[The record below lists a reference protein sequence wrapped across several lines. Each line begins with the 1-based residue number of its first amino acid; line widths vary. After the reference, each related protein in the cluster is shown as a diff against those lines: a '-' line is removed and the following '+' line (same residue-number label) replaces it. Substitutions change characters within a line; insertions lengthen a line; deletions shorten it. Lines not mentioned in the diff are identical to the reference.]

1 MKASELIRIMQ
12 FGDSALP
19 IGAFTFSN
27 GVEAAIQ
34 TGVVHDSDTLKSFVR
49 TSLQQAAQCDAIAVV
64 AAHRAALAKNHD
76 ELMKIDWAV
85 NNRKLNEEARLMTVR
100 MGKKLAEISVHIIDN
115 PLLNWWLSE
124 IKLNNTLGTQ
134 PVTQAIVMAIQEI
147 KERDV
152 VVMHQYGIAMTIL
165 SAAIRL
171 MRITHYETQ
180 HILFELN
187 NEIESLC
194 DIACCGDIEQMSSYT
209 PVIDVL
215 AAVHTKSFVR
225 LFMN

>member
-34 TGVVHDSDTLKSFVR
+34 TGVVNDTNSLKSFVR
-49 TSLQQAAQCDAIAVV
+49 TALKQAAECDGIALV
-64 AAHRAALAKNHD
+64 AAHRAALTENHQD
-76 ELMKIDWAV
+76 LMKIDWAV

-100 MGKKLAEISVHIIDN
+100 MGKKLAEISVHIIEN
-115 PLLNWWLSE
+115 PLLQWWLDQ
-124 IKLNNTLGTQ
+124 IKANNTLGTQ
-134 PVTQAIVMAIQEI
+134 PVTQAIVMAIQGI

-187 NEIESLC
+187 EEIESFC
-194 DIACCGDIEQMSSYT
+194 DMAASGDIDQMSSYT
-209 PVIDVL
+209 PIIDVL

>member
-1 MKASELIRIMQ
+1 MKASELIRILQ
-12 FGDSALP
+12 FADSALP

-27 GVEAAIQ
+27 GVESAIQ
-34 TGVVHDSDTLKSFVR
+34 TGVVHDEHTLKDFVR
-49 TSLQQAAQCDAIAVV
+49 TSLKQAAQCDGIAVV
-64 AAHRAALAKNHD
+64 AAHRAVLADNRND
-76 ELMKIDWAV
+76 LIKIDWAV

-115 PLLNWWLSE
+115 PLLQWWLTQ
-124 IKLNNTLGTQ
+124 IKNNQTLGTQ
-134 PVTQAIVMAIQEI
+134 PVTQAIVMAIQGI
-147 KERDV
+147 NERDV

-171 MRITHYETQ
+171 MRITHYQTQ

-187 NEIESLC
+187 EEIETFC
-194 DIACCGDIEQMSSYT
+194 DIASSGDIEQMSSYT
-209 PVIDVL
+209 PIIDVL
-215 AAVHTKSFVR
+215 AAVHTQSFVR

>member
-1 MKASELIRIMQ
+1 MKASQLINILQ
-12 FGDSALP
+12 FADSALP

-27 GVEAAIQ
+27 GVESAIQ
-34 TGVVHDSDTLKSFVR
+34 TGVVHDAPSLKSFVR
-49 TSLQQAAQCDAIAVV
+49 TALSQAAQCDGIAVV
-64 AAHRAALAKNHD
+64 AAHRAALADDHH
-76 ELMKIDWAV
+76 ELKKIDWAV

-115 PLLNWWLSE
+115 PLLQWWLE
-124 IKLNNTLGTQ
+124 QIKANQTLGTQ
-134 PVTQAIVMAIQEI
+134 PVTQAIVMAAQGIS
-147 KERDV
+147 ERDV
-152 VVMHQYGIAMTIL
+152 VIMHQYGIAMTML

-187 NEIESLC
+187 GEIESFC
-194 DIACCGDIEQMSSYT
+194 EIAISGDIEKMSSYT
-209 PVIDVL
+209 PIIDVL
-215 AAVHTKSFVR
+215 AAVHNQSFVR

>member
-1 MKASELIRIMQ
+1 MKASELIRILQ
-12 FGDSALP
+12 FSDSALP

-27 GVEAAIQ
+27 GVESAIQ
-34 TGVVHDSDTLKSFVR
+34 TGVVHDVNSLKSFVR
-49 TSLQQAAQCDAIAVV
+49 TALKQAAECDAIAVV
-64 AAHRAALAKNHD
+64 ATHRAALAENYA
-76 ELMKIDWAV
+76 ELVKIDWAV

-115 PLLNWWLSE
+115 WLLTWWLEE
-124 IKLNNTLGTQ
+124 IKASRTIGTQ
-134 PVTQAIVMAIQEI
+134 PVTQAIVMAIQGI
-147 KERDV
+147 NERDV
-152 VVMHQYGIAMTIL
+152 VVMHHYGIAMTIL

-187 NEIESLC
+187 DEIESFC
-194 DIACCGDIEQMSSYT
+194 DVAMVGDIKNMASYT
-209 PVIDVL
+209 PIIDVL
-215 AAVHTKSFVR
+215 AAIHTKSFVR